1 MRQRAES
8 SDKKDL
14 ERQIAQAAKEQEHIK
29 EAIRRGL
36 IGDITREM
44 LKDVEVR
51 IRELRAQL
59 ETPAFDEIPAFNLR
73 EVVESKLKDLASLLG
88 RDVERSRAL
97 LRELLGEVLLQPTA
111 EGVVAE
117 LRGNVE
123 GLLPLEKALTGFSGS
138 GGPLCIVSALPALRG
153 SLGQVS

>member
-1 MRQRAES
+1 M
-8 SDKKDL
+8 

-44 LKDVEVR
+44 LEDVEAR
-51 IRELRAQL
+51 IRGLRAQL
-59 ETPAFDEIPAFNLR
+59 ETMAFDEIQAFNIQ
-73 EVVESKLKDLASLLG
+73 EVVESKLKDLAGLLG

-111 EGVVAE
+111 QGVVAE
-117 LRGNVE
+117 LRGNVQ
-123 GLLPLEKALTGFSGS
+123 GLLPVEKALTGLNGS
-138 GGPLCIVSALPALRG
+138 GGRI
-153 SLGQVS
+153 